1 MFLYHPYL
9 NGWRKEGEKN
19 IELYVTEHYTDFN
32 INATFPMYF
41 YSNFRNE
48 TEMNLKHVLFLH
60 CMRRLEHRNKVYPQ
74 HRYRKMNNYL
84 G

>member
-60 CMRRLEHRNKVYPQ
+60 CNAST
-74 HRYRKMNNYL
+74 
-84 G
+84 